1 MKINFNIDVEL
12 EVSTDEMRTL
22 FEMERE
28 YERQRRQDDRNR
40 RRERRREDRKNRHNK
55 DVVDVPYKEK

>member
-40 RRERRREDRKNRHNK
+40 RRERRQERRHNK